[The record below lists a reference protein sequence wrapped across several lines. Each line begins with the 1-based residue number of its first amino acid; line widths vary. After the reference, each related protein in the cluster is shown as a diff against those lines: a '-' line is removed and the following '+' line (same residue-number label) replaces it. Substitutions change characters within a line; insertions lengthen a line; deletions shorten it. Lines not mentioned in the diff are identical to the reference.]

1 MNGMDGQNKPTE
13 ENNMRQNRILN
24 YIGAASLLLAVCACG
39 KEDLNTTTDT
49 GNGGTVAALPE
60 GTFVVDYSVSDG
72 EISRAGEGGRPN
84 TSISSLLYLLY
95 DSEGQL
101 VKEREIPGIDDNT
114 TWPLTRENMSWEQRE
129 ALKDTLNVEMTYTAV
144 FLANTD
150 AELFKD
156 ASDKAEQVFFY
167 KTVTTG
173 TDGTSETTY
182 ANLQDVYLKLPSV
195 PFNDKNMFYIS
206 KHTLS
211 AKNAEGTVVND
222 RETPYNCPVT
232 LKRLVSRMDIT
243 KAEVTDGMIK
253 EGLKEFYY
261 RENAEANK
269 ILKAVETALDK
280 FAEDACPKGGSWD
293 TNLGKLKEK
302 LKDTGTDGQTVYS
315 KVFESCLSQLVD
327 KCKDTELYESHV
339 ASWNENADVSFTYTN
354 QANIYNINLQ
364 AVHKDD
370 ISSNPNYSVLDN
382 GSIVA
387 IVFSNSAVS
396 DDDFN
401 QLSAF
406 TVGKAAYTLDTPWKV
421 VMGPNE
427 MVSLSCNPVNKIS
440 STDSGYSM
448 NVDVTVNMESLFG
461 SLDDFLSSGFSY
473 DEIGSMGVTKEALKN
488 AINKVLTPDSYSSW
502 DALKLTLQLP
512 SLENDKLALKA
523 SLTEPTNP

>member
-72 EISRAGEGGRPN
+72 ETSRASKEGRPN

-150 AELFKD
+150 AGLFSK
-156 ASDKAEQVFFY
+156 EQVLFY

-173 TDGTSETTY
+173 TDGTSATTTY

-211 AKNAEGTVVND
+211 AKNADGTTVEYD
-222 RETPYNCPVT
+222 RDTPYNCPVT
-232 LKRLVSRMDIT
+232 LKRLVSRMDMNGIT
-243 KAEVTDGMIK
+243 ITEKLVKQGIGDNFKDIFVNGINAKYAELIESLKSQQQTNDTWILNCNVLKGKLERDIPETFKENYVSYKEQLYTACKESVVGENNDWSMFTRMTFNLNNMHNRMSIKELTSSCDNSITLPYTYQVTDGKATWIGFACNEDAKMSFTGITLKDETETTTLELKFEESK
-253 EGLKEFYY
+253 EISLQKNGLVTYTCNPFNVKPSGTTYSASFTVTIDMGTVYGDLVTLLSDGFSFDSG
-261 RENAEANK
+261 ANK
-269 ILKAVETALDK
+269 IDDFK
-280 FAEDACPKGGSWD
+280 DAIEKLFNSWGVVSLTFNIPD
-293 TNLGKLKEK
+293 TN
-302 LKDTGTDGQTVYS
+302 QF
-315 KVFESCLSQLVD
+315 VFTTTI
-327 KCKDTELYESHV
+327 TE
-339 ASWNENADVSFTYTN
+339 
-354 QANIYNINLQ
+354 Q
-364 AVHKDD
+364 
-370 ISSNPNYSVLDN
+370 
-382 GSIVA
+382 
-387 IVFSNSAVS
+387 
-396 DDDFN
+396 
-401 QLSAF
+401 
-406 TVGKAAYTLDTPWKV
+406 
-421 VMGPNE
+421 
-427 MVSLSCNPVNKIS
+427 
-440 STDSGYSM
+440 
-448 NVDVTVNMESLFG
+448 
-461 SLDDFLSSGFSY
+461 
-473 DEIGSMGVTKEALKN
+473 
-488 AINKVLTPDSYSSW
+488 
-502 DALKLTLQLP
+502 
-512 SLENDKLALKA
+512 
-523 SLTEPTNP
+523 TNP